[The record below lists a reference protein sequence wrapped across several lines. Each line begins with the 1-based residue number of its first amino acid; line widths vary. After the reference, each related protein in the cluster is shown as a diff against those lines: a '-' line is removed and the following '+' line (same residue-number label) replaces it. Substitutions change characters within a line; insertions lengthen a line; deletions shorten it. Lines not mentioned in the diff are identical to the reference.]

1 MIKFAF
7 NLRDSRV
14 SSENK
19 RVRKLLGNTYLYRWN
34 NGICKKQMV
43 GRQFIFIIKVLEEKE
58 VL

>member
-34 NGICKKQMV
+34 NGIRKKQMV